1 MLKLKKYQRLFLI
14 TALLFL
20 FLVLLPNVN
29 AAVITSCTADRSI
42 YYQNESGYISLTI
55 YNDKDDKI
63 RVYEITATIDYFYT
77 DGSAYLQVFQTNATL
92 PVEILPG
99 ESETFYVPFKLPQ
112 DIAPGYARV
121 SVRAKTELW
130 NSLAERWFQSD
141 FPIDEI
147 AIYIESP
154 YKQQYEEQVSINQ
167 QLQEQISD
175 LQQEIV
181 NLQTAYNNIL
191 LMAYIL
197 LAMVTALVI
206 IVIFIVKYV
215 KKPVMLTSPPP
226 E

>member
-1 MLKLKKYQRLFLI
+1 VLKLKNYQRLFLT

-20 FLVLLPNVN
+20 FMVLLPNVN
-29 AAVITSCTADRSI
+29 AAVITFCTADRNV
-42 YYQNESGYISLTI
+42 YYQDESGYISLTV

-77 DGSAYLQVFQTNATL
+77 DGAAYLQVFQTNATL

-130 NSLAERWFQSD
+130 NSLAQKWFQSD
-141 FPIDEI
+141 SPTDEI

-206 IVIFIVKYV
+206 IMIFIVKYV
-215 KKPVMLTSPPP
+215 KKPVTLTSPPP

>member
-1 MLKLKKYQRLFLI
+1 MKNHWKLPVIAAIILILPILF
-14 TALLFL
+14 
-20 FLVLLPNVN
+20 PSVN
-29 AAVITSCTADRSI
+29 AAAITSCTADRNV
-42 YYQNESGYISLTI
+42 YYQDEEGYISLI
-55 YNDKDDKI
+55 VYNDKDDKI

-77 DGSAYLQVFQTNATL
+77 DGVAYLQVFQTNATL

-141 FPIDEI
+141 FPTDEI
-147 AIYIESP
+147 TIYIESQ

-181 NLQTAYNNIL
+181 NLQTAYSNIL